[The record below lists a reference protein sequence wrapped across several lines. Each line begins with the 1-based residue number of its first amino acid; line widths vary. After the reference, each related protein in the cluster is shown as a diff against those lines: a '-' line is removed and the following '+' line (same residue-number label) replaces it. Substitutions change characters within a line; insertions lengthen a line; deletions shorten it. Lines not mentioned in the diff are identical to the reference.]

1 MKHYVN
7 IQTKRGDEYILSVM
21 DANIALLSTD
31 IQQKLLEHNL
41 QIGEI
46 IINRTKGH
54 QYTGRKVLYQIA
66 NELANVLAENKD
78 LILYYYCDDMNLIP
92 NRNIKEKNKDLS
104 PQESRSRLFSQL
116 FEGYKKSHQVT
127 GISDYAIVLKGEGY
141 KDFVH
146 IIARSSHEEI
156 VLAVCNDINEG
167 WGKR

>member
-54 QYTGRKVLYQIA
+54 Q
-66 NELANVLAENKD
+66 
-78 LILYYYCDDMNLIP
+78 
-92 NRNIKEKNKDLS
+92 
-104 PQESRSRLFSQL
+104 
-116 FEGYKKSHQVT
+116 
-127 GISDYAIVLKGEGY
+127 
-141 KDFVH
+141 
-146 IIARSSHEEI
+146 
-156 VLAVCNDINEG
+156 
-167 WGKR
+167 

>member
-78 LILYYYCDDMNLIP
+78 LILYYYYD
-92 NRNIKEKNKDLS
+92 
-104 PQESRSRLFSQL
+104 
-116 FEGYKKSHQVT
+116 
-127 GISDYAIVLKGEGY
+127 
-141 KDFVH
+141 
-146 IIARSSHEEI
+146 
-156 VLAVCNDINEG
+156 
-167 WGKR
+167 